1 MKRLFGTFLLMLVV
15 AVSAGKASA
24 QDVGCYFSLKTNI
37 RLDVGCDIGVTF
49 KDRFGVKVGM
59 MSDVYHP
66 YGDENEVLQDYKD
79 AVGKNYRLSYTAGPM
94 VKIVDWMWLS
104 AVVGYGEYGTYGY
117 SDRLEMYGISGKIKG
132 LEAGAQLL
140 FVFDMYSVEVGYN
153 TIPNGFALNRPL
165 HDISIGVGMK
175 F

>member
-1 MKRLFGTFLLMLVV
+1 MKRLFGTILLVLVM

-24 QDVGCYFSLKTNI
+24 QTVGGYFSVKSNI
-37 RLDVGCDIGVTF
+37 RLDLGFDIGVTF
-49 KDRFGVKVGM
+49 KDRFGIKAGM
-59 MSDVYHP
+59 MSDIYHP

-79 AVGKNYRLSYTAGPM
+79 AVGKKYRLSYTAGPM
-94 VKIVDWMWLS
+94 VRLVDWLWLS

-132 LEAGAQLL
+132 LEAGAQLR
-140 FVFDMYSVEVGYN
+140 FVFGNYSLEVGYG
-153 TIPNGFALNRPL
+153 TIPKGFSLGNPL
-165 HDISIGVGMK
+165 HDISFGIGMN